1 MDFEHYTDCSVV
13 LATDL
18 VNTLSL
24 PSGRDTLTDAAALQR
39 FLADH
44 EVSFGGTVSQEDVVR
59 VRALRSRLREVFL
72 AGDADTVAARLNT
85 LLADAGALP
94 QLTNHDGQRWHF
106 HFRPNDGSLEQ
117 WLAAETAMGL
127 ATVFRDHGI
136 ARLATCAAPDCDD
149 AFVDT
154 SRNRSRRYC
163 DAATC
168 GNRAHVAAYRQRRAG
183 ARH

>member
-1 MDFEHYTDCSVV
+1 MDFEHYTDCSVR

-18 VNTLSL
+18 VNTLGMPSRREEL
-24 PSGRDTLTDAAALQR
+24 PDAAALR
-39 FLADH
+39 GFLDDH
-44 EVSFGGTVSQEDVVR
+44 DVSYSGPLSDDDVAR
-59 VRALRSRLREVFL
+59 VRALRSRLRDVFL
-72 AGDADTVAARLNT
+72 SDEAGAAAARLNA

-106 HFRPNDGSLEQ
+106 HFRPADGSLPQ
-117 WLAAETAMGL
+117 WLAAEAAMGL

-149 AFVDT
+149 VFVDT
-154 SRNRSRRYC
+154 TRNRSRRYC
-163 DAATC
+163 DPSTC

-183 ARH
+183 ASR